1 LADYSIGIFSNYSTK
16 SALKKAIK
24 KGLIFVDGLTAK
36 TALVI
41 SGGEKIECFTE
52 NNESTKRHLNL
63 ELSLIFEDEYLAV
76 IEKPAGIL
84 VSGNGFKTI
93 DNALLQNLKRSNL
106 SDACRP
112 RPVHRLDYPTTGL
125 LLVGKTKS
133 AITKLNQLFENK
145 EIKKT
150 YLAITIGEMD
160 AQGTIQV
167 PVDDK
172 KAYTHYH
179 NISTVESTR
188 FGKLNLLLLKPKTGR
203 RHQLRK
209 HLAHVGNQ
217 ILGDREYGKPEL
229 LLKGKGMYL
238 HACTLEFIHPFSEEP
253 VSFQSR
259 IPKRFQKIVSNDFG
273 IEHN

>member
-52 NNESTKRHLNL
+52 NNESSKRHLNL

-133 AITKLNQLFENK
+133 AITELNQLFENK
-145 EIKKT
+145 EIKKA
-150 YLAITIGEMD
+150 YLAITIGEMA

-179 NISTVESTR
+179 VISTVESTR

-259 IPKRFQKIVSNDFG
+259 IPKRFQKIVSDDFG
-273 IEHN
+273 IERH

>member
-1 LADYSIGIFSNYSTK
+1 MADYSIGIFSNYSTK

-259 IPKRFQKIVSNDFG
+259 IPKRFQKIVSDDFG
-273 IEHN
+273 IERH

>member
-41 SGGEKIECFTE
+41 SGGEKIECFME
-52 NNESTKRHLNL
+52 NNESTKRHLKL

-93 DNALLQNLKRSNL
+93 DNALLQNLQRSNL

-259 IPKRFQKIVSNDFG
+259 IPKRFQKIVSDDFG
-273 IEHN
+273 IERH

>member
-1 LADYSIGIFSNYSTK
+1 LADYSIGIFSNFSTK

-259 IPKRFQKIVSNDFG
+259 IPKRFQKIVSDDFG
-273 IEHN
+273 IERH

>member
-259 IPKRFQKIVSNDFG
+259 IPKRFQKIVSDDFG
-273 IEHN
+273 IERH

>member
-41 SGGEKIECFTE
+41 SGGEKIECFME
-52 NNESTKRHLNL
+52 NNESTKRHLKL

-93 DNALLQNLKRSNL
+93 DNALLQNLQRSNL

>member
-1 LADYSIGIFSNYSTK
+1 MADYSIGIFSNFSTK

-259 IPKRFQKIVSNDFG
+259 IPKRFQKIVSDDFG
-273 IEHN
+273 IERH

>member
-1 LADYSIGIFSNYSTK
+1 MADYSIGIFSNYSTK

-172 KAYTHYH
+172 KADTHYH
-179 NISTVESTR
+179 IISTVESTR

-259 IPKRFQKIVSNDFG
+259 IPKRFQKIVSDDFG
-273 IEHN
+273 IERH